1 MIILIILFV
10 FLIFMQL
17 DKMLENLHRQDLKRI
32 Q

>member
-1 MIILIILFV
+1 MIVLIILFV

-17 DKMLENLHRQDLKRI
+17 YMMLENLHRQVLKHI